1 MSNGSATVTM
11 EESPDAAV
19 VVRLAHPYRLIEWDS
34 MLERVLGAELAADA
48 IAAAGLWTPGWTAP
62 YVRRAGSHITQLV
75 SPPSISRMGWTSVSG
90 AIRFRWLG

>member
-48 IAAAGLWTPGWTAP
+48 IAAAGLADIASPLSARRLSELFMRLSQKQQLRRQLTFFDAP
-62 YVRRAGSHITQLV
+62 ALDPAVV
-75 SPPSISRMGWTSVSG
+75 
-90 AIRFRWLG
+90 